1 MDDTSLIPDGS
12 PSSMDGILR
21 ELDFFEKISGLKI
34 NFQKTKMVW
43 TGSKNFSSE
52 VFHHTRWKLDW
63 NNSYFDILGVK
74 FSINLTETID
84 LNYNSQTVDINRM
97 LQQWEYRKLTPVG
110 RLTIIKSLIIP
121 KLNHLILSLPNPGQE
136 YLKTLEN
143 RLYHFLWGSKIHKI
157 QKIL

>member
-1 MDDTSLIPDGS
+1 M
-12 PSSMDGILR
+12 
-21 ELDFFEKISGLKI
+21 
-34 NFQKTKMVW
+34 
-43 TGSKNFSSE
+43 
-52 VFHHTRWKLDW
+52 
-63 NNSYFDILGVK
+63 
-74 FSINLTETID
+74 ID
-84 LNYNSQTVDINRM
+84 LNYSCKIVDIYKM
-97 LQQWEYRKLTPVG
+97 LQQREYRKLTQVG